1 MYRVI
6 NAHTEQVL
14 DAIRPD
20 QDVRPY
26 IWLKQQFRKID
37 VSADKAFQKQFR
49 RYWQLNAARLGDR
62 FVQTYFSLLES
73 LKDDDQIAVEDVAR
87 KLYKTPTRADGRQS
101 LQFSFSTKLIHTLRP
116 NSPVYDSNVEAFYFL
131 PTKSLSESLEKKL
144 QRLLLAYNFLVFEY
158 ERVLRHDLLRQAINA
173 FRDRYD
179 KRAECTDEKVV
190 DTLIWRFVTL
200 LRSGAIRDR
209 GVAYG

>member
-87 KLYKTPTRADGRQS
+87 KLYKTPLAPTAV
-101 LQFSFSTKLIHTLRP
+101 K
-116 NSPVYDSNVEAFYFL
+116 VSNFHF
-131 PTKSLSESLEKKL
+131 
-144 QRLLLAYNFLVFEY
+144 QR
-158 ERVLRHDLLRQAINA
+158 
-173 FRDRYD
+173 
-179 KRAECTDEKVV
+179 
-190 DTLIWRFVTL
+190 
-200 LRSGAIRDR
+200 S
-209 GVAYG
+209 